1 MNAAPL
7 YLHDLSFTY
16 PGASEPV
23 FHSLHL
29 TLPAGWTGIVG
40 ANGAG
45 KTTLLHV
52 AAGLLRP
59 TEGSLKGAGGFV
71 CSQRTD
77 DPPEGLADLLR
88 GPDSA
93 GWAWRNHLSLDS
105 DWFGRWDTLS
115 HGERKRAQL
124 AVALWRNPPLLA
136 VDEPTNH
143 VDVET
148 TALVARA
155 LHAYRGIGLLV
166 SHDRRLLDD
175 LCAQCV
181 FLEGGQ
187 GVLRPGRYSEGA
199 AQDQRE
205 RDTLRQ
211 KRALADHEVRML
223 REEECLRRQQVAR
236 GERARSKRG
245 LAPGD
250 SDGRAKIDHLRVADG
265 KSGASLRQL
274 DGRLAQAEARR
285 ADLGVKREFSLG
297 VVFHARPTPRSLL
310 LVHPGGS
317 LPLGPARR
325 LDLPAL
331 VVRPGERIGLSGP
344 SGAGKTTLVEA
355 LLAGSTLSGDLVIHL
370 PQELDRA
377 EARSVL
383 TKVRAL
389 SRQRL
394 GQVMALVRRLG
405 SDPNRLLQSQEPSP
419 GELRKL
425 LIACALLQAPCLL
438 VLDEPTNHLD
448 LPSVECL
455 EEALDAFEGAL
466 LLVSHDARFLA
477 RLTRRRWLIQPGG
490 RDRMVLGEA

>member
-1 MNAAPL
+1 MNATF
-7 YLHDLSFTY
+7 LHLHHVSFTH
-16 PGASEPV
+16 PGAPEPV
-23 FHSLHL
+23 FQNLCL
-29 TLPAGWTGIVG
+29 TLPAGWTGVVG
-40 ANGAG
+40 ANGVG
-45 KTTLLHV
+45 KTTLLHL
-52 AAGLLRP
+52 AAGLLHP
-59 TEGSLKGAGGFV
+59 TEGSLKGAGGLV
-71 CSQRTD
+71 CPQRTD
-77 DPPEGLADLLR
+77 DPPEGLAELLR
-88 GPDSA
+88 APDRA
-93 GWAWRNHLSLDS
+93 GWAWRGQLGLGP
-105 DWFGRWDTLS
+105 DWFERWTSLS

-143 VDVET
+143 VDLET
-148 TALVARA
+148 TALLARA
-155 LHAYRGIGLLV
+155 LRAYRGMGLLV

-181 FLEGGQ
+181 FLEDGR

-199 AQDQRE
+199 EQAQRE

-211 KRALADHEVRML
+211 ERALADREVRL
-223 REEECLRRQQVAR
+223 LSAEGHVRRERAAR

-250 SDGRAKIDHLRVADG
+250 SDGRAKIDCLRVADG

-285 ADLGVKREFSLG
+285 AALSVKREFSLG
-297 VVFHARPTPRSLL
+297 IVFHAQPAPRPLL

-317 LPLGPARR
+317 LPLGPIRR

-331 VVRPGERIGLSGP
+331 VVRPGERIGLAGP
-344 SGAGKTTLVEA
+344 NGAGKTTLVKA
-355 LLAGSTLSGDLVIHL
+355 LLAGSTLPSDLVIHL
-370 PQELDRA
+370 PQELDRVESRA
-377 EARSVL
+377 ALSRI
-383 TKVRAL
+383 RAL
-389 SRQRL
+389 SQEPL

-405 SDPNRLLQSQEPSP
+405 SDPNRLLQSEEPSP

-425 LIACALLQAPCLL
+425 LIACALLQEPCLL

-455 EEALDAFEGAL
+455 EKALDAFEGAL
-466 LLVSHDARFLA
+466 LLVSHDTRFLA
-477 RLTRRRWLIQPGG
+477 RLARRRWWIQPGKP
-490 RDRMVLGEA
+490 DRMVLEES

>member
-1 MNAAPL
+1 MYAASL
-7 YLHDLSFTY
+7 YLHDLSFTF

-23 FHSLHL
+23 FHGLRL
-29 TLPAGWTGIVG
+29 TIPAGWTGIVG

-52 AAGLLRP
+52 ATGLLRP
-59 TEGSLKGAGGFV
+59 SGGSLKGAGGLV

-77 DPPEGLADLLR
+77 DPPEGLAELIHA
-88 GPDSA
+88 PDSA
-93 GWAWRNHLSLDS
+93 GWAWRSHLGLDS
-105 DWFGRWDTLS
+105 DWLGRWDTLS

-124 AVALWRNPPLLA
+124 AVALWCNPPLLA

-143 VDVET
+143 VDIET
-148 TALVARA
+148 AALVARA
-155 LHAYRGIGLLV
+155 LRAYRGIGLLV
-166 SHDRRLLDD
+166 SHDRRLLDE
-175 LCAQCV
+175 LCTQCV
-181 FLEGGQ
+181 FLEGGR
-187 GVLRPGRYSEGA
+187 GVLRPGGYSAGA
-199 AQDQRE
+199 EQNQRE
-205 RDTLRQ
+205 HDTLCQ
-211 KRALADHEVRML
+211 ERALADREVRML
-223 REEECLRRQQVAR
+223 RKERCMRRERAAG
-236 GERARSKRG
+236 GEQARSKRG

-274 DGRLAQAEARR
+274 EGRLAQAEARR
-285 ADLGVKREFSLG
+285 ADLGVTREFSLG
-297 VVFHARPTPRSLL
+297 IVFPARPAPRPLL

-331 VVRPGERIGLSGP
+331 VVRPGERIGLAGP
-344 SGAGKTTLVEA
+344 NGAGKTTLVEA
-355 LLAGSTLSGDLVIHL
+355 LLAGSTLSGELLIHL
-370 PQELDRA
+370 PQELDRV
-377 EARSVL
+377 EARAAL
-383 TKVRAL
+383 AKVQAL
-389 SRQRL
+389 SHELL
-394 GQVMALVRRLG
+394 GQMMSLVRRLG

-425 LIACALLQAPCLL
+425 LIARALLQAPCLL

-455 EEALDAFEGAL
+455 EEALNAFEGAL

-477 RLTRRRWLIQPGG
+477 RLTRRRWLIQPEAE
-490 RDRMVLGEA
+490 DRMILRDA